1 MLKKLKINKA
11 AGTDGIVNEYISV
24 TVDIFLP
31 VYVKLFNLVFDN
43 GAIVAVTTLR
53 QMPHTE
59 IDYSFKSELLGGGG
73 GGGGLRRLA
82 QIVLPCSARRLSV
95 FASFIKESSYGHGYA
110 RRMDRWNY

>member
-1 MLKKLKINKA
+1 MILLHQKKILQCVKQLKINKA

-43 GAIVAVTTLR
+43 GAIVVVSTLR

-59 IDYSFKSELLGGGG
+59 IDDSFKSELLGGGG
-73 GGGGLRRLA
+73 GGGGLGGLPKLFCLA
-82 QIVLPCSARRLSV
+82 QL
-95 FASFIKESSYGHGYA
+95 G
-110 RRMDRWNY
+110 D